1 MKKIIFI
8 IISIVLVVALGFG
21 VYYLFFKKDVKDY
34 GKYRTSV
41 HIEYL
46 EDGNE
51 YTKGRDL
58 IVYSIYA
65 FSDIKFEQIKYSIN
79 NNSEVN
85 LSNCKIGDSTSHKKY
100 HSGAG
105 QYYIDAGG
113 QAILTDNLN
122 AGDYVITF
130 YGYDANNARYEL
142 TPKAIY
148 FKVLPGTN

>member
-8 IISIVLVVALGFG
+8 IISIALAVALGFG

-34 GKYRTSV
+34 GKYRTAV

-46 EDGNE
+46 QNGNE
-51 YTKGRDL
+51 YIKGDL
-58 IVYSIYA
+58 IVYTIYA

-79 NNSEVN
+79 NASEVN
-85 LSNCKIGDSTSHKKY
+85 LRCTTGNATSHNKY
-100 HSGAG
+100 HDGAG

-113 QAILTDNLN
+113 QAIVTESMS

-130 YGYDANNARYEL
+130 YGYDANNTRYEL

-148 FKVLPGTN
+148 FKVIPGTN

>member
-1 MKKIIFI
+1 MKKILFI
-8 IISIVLVVALGFG
+8 IISVALLVGLGFG
-21 VYYLFFKKDVKDY
+21 VYHLFFKPNIKDY
-34 GKYRTSV
+34 GKYRTAV

-65 FSDIKFEQIKYSIN
+65 FSDIKFEAIKYSIN
-79 NNSEVN
+79 NSSEVSLTN
-85 LSNCKIGDSTSHKKY
+85 VKTGDSTSHKKY
-100 HSGAG
+100 HKGVG
-105 QYYIDAGG
+105 QYYVDAGG
-113 QAILTDNLN
+113 QAIVTDNLT

-130 YGYDANNARYEL
+130 YGYDENNTRYEL